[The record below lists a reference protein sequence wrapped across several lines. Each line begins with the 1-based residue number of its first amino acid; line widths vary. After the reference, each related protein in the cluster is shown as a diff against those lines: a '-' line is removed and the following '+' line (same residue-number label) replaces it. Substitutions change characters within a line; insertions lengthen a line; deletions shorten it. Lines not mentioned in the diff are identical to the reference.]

1 MQSQID
7 HKCSEQST
15 PDNCPDRLVNYSPMF
30 NEYGLIVHDG
40 GSIQEVNE
48 IGNVEMNGNIKR
60 SEYVAVTLL
69 GCILLPALA
78 QAERRAT

>member
-1 MQSQID
+1 
-7 HKCSEQST
+7 
-15 PDNCPDRLVNYSPMF
+15 MF